1 MDKTKLAVEV
11 FNSCA
16 KEYHDKFME
25 LDLYNDTF
33 DLFCDSI
40 KKKNADI
47 LEVACGPGN
56 ITKYLLKNRADFK
69 ILGIDLATDMI
80 TLATINNPTAEF
92 QLMDCRCIS
101 RIEKK
106 FDAIM
111 CGFCL
116 PYLSK
121 EEAIQFI
128 KDASTLLTAGG
139 IFYISTMEGDYSTS
153 GLKKSSSGMHECY
166 IHYHQEDYLTE
177 ALEQN
182 GFAIIDLHRK
192 NFLLHDSAATIDL
205 IIIACKY

>member
-16 KEYHDKFME
+16 KEYQDKFMY

-40 KKKNADI
+40 KKQNADI

-56 ITKYLLKNRADFK
+56 ITKYLLKSRADFK
-69 ILGIDLATDMI
+69 ILGIDLAPNMI
-80 TLATINNPTAEF
+80 TLAANNNPAAEF
-92 QLMDCRCIS
+92 KIMDCRDVS
-101 RIEKK
+101 RMDKK
-106 FDAIM
+106 FDGIM

-128 KDASTLLTAGG
+128 KDASTLLQEGG
-139 IFYISTMEGDYSTS
+139 VVYISTMEGDYNTS
-153 GLKKSSSGMHECY
+153 GLKKSSSGKNECY
-166 IHYHQEDYLTE
+166 IHYHQADYLIGCLKE
-177 ALEQN
+177 NYFSIL
-182 GFAIIDLHRK
+182 DLQRK
-192 NFLLHDSAATIDL
+192 NYPAQDGTTTVDL
-205 IIIACKY
+205 IIIARK